1 MTAMMAMDGVAASAY
16 PPSAEAFR
24 ITVRTFLDKHLP
36 SDWRGLGAL
45 STADQQG
52 FIEQWRS
59 VLHANSLLAVNWPSA
74 YGGPGLTPL
83 EQLVLAE
90 EFTKRGVPQGGLND
104 NFGIQML
111 GSTLLRF
118 GTEAQKSY
126 YLPRILSKKDVWC
139 QGFSEPDAGSDLAG
153 VRTHAHLDGGQWIIN
168 GQKTWTSYGHLAN
181 HIFVLCRTNRD
192 AVRHRGLSFL
202 LCPLDQPGITVRPL
216 RTMTGEAEFN
226 EVFFEDARCDADN
239 IVGEVDGGWP
249 VAMALLGF
257 ERGEAAATLPMKFA
271 KDLDRL
277 IELAHR
283 YGRNSDP
290 SIRQRLAI
298 CAEGV
303 EQMRSMGM
311 SAVSRWV
318 RGEEIG
324 AESSIHKLFWSE
336 WLQQATELAMDIMGI
351 DGIAPQGDG
360 LQGMSFP
367 AAEAGTPNTTGAW
380 ADYFLRA
387 RAATIY
393 AGSSE
398 IQRNIIGERILG
410 LPREA
415 R

>member
-1 MTAMMAMDGVAASAY
+1 MPT
-16 PPSAEAFR
+16 
-24 ITVRTFLDKHLP
+24 T
-36 SDWRGLGAL
+36 
-45 STADQQG
+45 DQQR
-52 FIEQWRS
+52 FIGEWRAI
-59 VLHANSLLAVNWPSA
+59 LHRNNLLAVAWPKA
-74 YGGPGLTPL
+74 YGGAGLTPL

-90 EFTKRGVPQGGLND
+90 EFTRAGVPQGGLND

-118 GTEAQKSY
+118 GTGEQKAY
-126 YLPRILSKKDVWC
+126 YLPRILSQEHIWC
-139 QGFSEPDAGSDLAG
+139 QGFSEPEAGSDLAS
-153 VRTHAHLDGGQWIIN
+153 VRTRASREDDVWVIN

-181 HIFVLCRTNRD
+181 HIFVLCRTD
-192 AVRHRGLSFL
+192 PSTDRHHGLSFL
-202 LCPLDQPGITVRPL
+202 LCPMDQPGITVRPL
-216 RTMTGEAEFN
+216 KTLTGEAEFN
-226 EVFFEDARCDADN
+226 EVFFEDARCSIGN
-239 IVGEVDGGWP
+239 IVGEVHGGWR
-249 VAMALLGF
+249 VAMTLLGF

-271 KDLDRL
+271 KDLQRL
-277 IELAHR
+277 AELAIR
-283 YGRNSDP
+283 YGRTHDDV
-290 SIRQRLAI
+290 IRQRLAV

-318 RGEEIG
+318 NGYDIG

-336 WLQQATELAMDIMGI
+336 WLQQTTELAMDIMGV
-351 DGIAPQGDG
+351 DGIAPEGDG

-367 AAEAGTPNTTGAW
+367 AAEGGTPNTTGAW

-410 LPREA
+410 LPRAA